1 MSACTSGVRG
11 DIAACAVSQY
21 MLVLENALVLCL
33 ALFCTAKAQVLE
45 GAAKIFSGCI
55 LVVFGIMCF
64 IALAPQ

>member
-1 MSACTSGVRG
+1 
-11 DIAACAVSQY
+11 